1 VIQLKL
7 ELPTIGKGTYLAA
20 THLPPMGGP
29 KTKRHGLEQAE
40 LSISREL
47 SALRRLAFAVDP
59 S

>member
-1 VIQLKL
+1 
-7 ELPTIGKGTYLAA
+7 
-20 THLPPMGGP
+20 MGGP
-29 KTKRHGLEQAE
+29 KTKRHRLEQAE